1 MYIYCS
7 EATVS
12 GERDACHIAV
22 TTRFVHIRL
31 APLAIIHFLSI
42 FTRMREMIHMV
53 RTVLLYIRF
62 IASSRYWNSSIMLA
76 LLCFPHNI
84 NNTVL
89 LLWEGEKRIDKERAR
104 ELQMSLNFWNDFT
117 QEFVIH
123 VVAMTCVLCYSV
135 DFFFAFQLSTF
146 N

>member
-1 MYIYCS
+1 MFSLESDGFMDSRKKNRRMYIYCS

-53 RTVLLYIRF
+53 RTVLLCIRF
-62 IASSRYWNSSIMLA
+62 IASSRY
-76 LLCFPHNI
+76 
-84 NNTVL
+84 
-89 LLWEGEKRIDKERAR
+89 
-104 ELQMSLNFWNDFT
+104 
-117 QEFVIH
+117 
-123 VVAMTCVLCYSV
+123 
-135 DFFFAFQLSTF
+135 
-146 N
+146 